1 MSELSSDRLQES
13 PSFTYCNFHLFD
25 TFTIKNYRRELKRLG
40 VIFVCFYSRA
50 IHTEIAH
57 SSKTDSFTFLLR
69 KFTGRLSN
77 IHLMK
82 SDNGNNFVG
91 AISELWKAFQEL
103 DHNQISQNLQ
113 THRGNWIIWDQK
125 PNHSKSHGWG
135 FGMIDSNSKNHPERS
150 FQKKQKKFEQWSTT
164 HVADRCHSNC

>member
-25 TFTIKNYRRELKRLG
+25 TFTIENYRRELKRLG

-91 AISELWKAFQEL
+91 AISEL
-103 DHNQISQNLQ
+103 
-113 THRGNWIIWDQK
+113 
-125 PNHSKSHGWG
+125 
-135 FGMIDSNSKNHPERS
+135 
-150 FQKKQKKFEQWSTT
+150 
-164 HVADRCHSNC
+164 